1 MGFEPTTPGITIRC
15 SNQLSYT
22 HQSCLATA
30 LARPTG
36 IEPVTAGLE
45 GRCSIQLSYGRPDL
59 DCRIE
64 HHFTNLHCS
73 GRGRGIRT
81 PDILLPKQA
90 RYQTALYPADG
101 TDTALRLQAS
111 AMRLRRERPGIVQPR
126 RHAVNAD
133 RIRNHRCVRNKPA
146 ETGVPGMAGAS
157 LQCAHA
163 KVAELVDALD
173 LGSSAA
179 RRGGSSPPF
188 RTSTRHPAV
197 GKCRRPAL
205 CSGQAAIAA

>member
-22 HQSCLATA
+22 HQSCLATT
-30 LARPTG
+30 LARPAG
-36 IEPVTAGLE
+36 IEPATAGLE
-45 GRCSIQLSYGRPDL
+45 GRCSIRLSYGRTTR
-59 DCRIE
+59 CRIAGWRG
-64 HHFTNLHCS
+64 

-111 AMRLRRERPGIVQPR
+111 AMRQRRERPGIVQPR